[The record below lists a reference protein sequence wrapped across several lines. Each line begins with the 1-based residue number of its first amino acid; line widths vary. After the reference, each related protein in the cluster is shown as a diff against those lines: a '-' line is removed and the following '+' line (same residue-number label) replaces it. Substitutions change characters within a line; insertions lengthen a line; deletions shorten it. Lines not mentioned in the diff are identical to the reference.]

1 MKHKYTLAPPPD
13 FFEACNVPK
22 SDFKIDYAQSSI
34 LWNFVK
40 LIYEQ
45 NYPKQPSKNPI
56 PKILHFIWLG
66 SDIPERYVVNIND
79 WTKKNPN
86 FEIQIWTDGDA
97 DSFDMKNKELF
108 DTTTNFGMKSDI
120 LRYEILYQH
129 GGVYLDTD
137 MFCLQPLDELNT
149 MFEFYAGLHFERDP
163 IIGNAVIASAPK
175 HEIMRS
181 CVEDMTLNIS
191 ENIKHFSKDEQVMFL
206 KGPMYFSSKI
216 MKYIGHIEN
225 GVRDDM
231 VLFPSKFFYPLP
243 MNTSENVESYLEPY
257 SKAIHMW
264 HASWQTG
271 E

>member
-175 HEIMRS
+175 HEIKRS

-206 KGPMYFSSKI
+206 TGPMYFSSKI
-216 MKYIGHIEN
+216 MKYIGNIED
-225 GVRDDM
+225 GVREDI

-243 MNTSENVESYLEPY
+243 MDTSENVESYLEPY